1 MADTSL
7 LNTKYDGLT
16 TFSTWLY
23 GVGHVLNDLCAACWF
38 NYLLYYI
45 AVVQNQSNAVA
56 GTVILVGQLADGI
69 FTPIV
74 GLYSDKVKTRIGRRK
89 PWYILGTLIVPICFF
104 FVFEE
109 CYPCSSVNETH
120 RFAVSLIWYS
130 FFAAMFN
137 IGWASIQISHM
148 SLIPS
153 LTPIK
158 ETKDKLIG
166 IRNGFTYI
174 SNIAVLIL
182 AFILIKTLNEPDLQ
196 FSILSIIVI
205 VIGLIINILFIVFID
220 EIELSKIA
228 QSSYR
233 NLGSFLESQGVNVSI
248 TSESENPGNNSQQK
262 NEDKEKVTWKTW
274 MKQSQLYVVGAS
286 YTLSRLSNNVA
297 TAMMP
302 FYLTAVLHVG
312 GVETTDEAHTRTPW
326 QIAIIPLC
334 LYVGSTGMSFFI
346 KTIGERISRKIQFMI
361 GVGFIM
367 LASVPMFFLA
377 PEQEYAMI
385 PLAFVY
391 GIGFSFTLNNSMG
404 FVAAF
409 VGKNGKS
416 GAFVWGFISLFD
428 KFSSGIALF
437 MLTNFGDLNSAEY
450 IRIAVG
456 GLPIIASVAGGL
468 SILFIKDVHEFSIA
482 RRNSKLAINS

>member
-1 MADTSL
+1 M
-7 LNTKYDGLT
+7 
-16 TFSTWLY
+16 
-23 GVGHVLNDLCAACWF
+23 
-38 NYLLYYI
+38 
-45 AVVQNQSNAVA
+45 
-56 GTVILVGQLADGI
+56 ILVGQVADGI

-89 PWYILGTLIVPICFF
+89 PWYILGTIIVPICFF

-109 CYPCSSVNETH
+109 CFPCSSVDESH

-182 AFILIKTLNEPDLQ
+182 AFILIKTLKEPNLQ
-196 FSILSIIVI
+196 FSILSIIVLA
-205 VIGLIINILFIVFID
+205 VGVIINILFIFFID
-220 EIELSKIA
+220 EVELSKVA

-233 NLGSFLESQGVNVSI
+233 NLSQLLQSQGVNVSI
-248 TSESENPGNNSQQK
+248 SSESGNSINNGQEK
-262 NEDKEKVTWKTW
+262 DEDKEKITWRSW
-274 MKQSQLYVVGAS
+274 IRQRQLYAVGAS

-302 FYLTAVLHVG
+302 FYLTSVLHVG

-346 KTIGERISRKIQFMI
+346 KSIGERISRKIQFMI
-361 GVGFIM
+361 GVGFIL

-377 PEQEYAMI
+377 PEQEYVMI
-385 PLAFVY
+385 PLAAIY

-437 MLTNFGDLNSAEY
+437 LLTNFGDLNSPSY

-456 GLPIIASVAGGL
+456 GLPIIASVAGGF
-468 SILFIKDVHEFSIA
+468 SILLIKDVHEFSMNSK
-482 RRNSKLAINS
+482 NSKLAINS